1 MNRAHRLLIALLAA
15 SGPLLAAVAWAQT
28 APPSGAG
35 LLNRL
40 TQDAAAEGPRAI
52 STSPGPLRVDHVEVT
67 LLSAQSGVVPG
78 QQARMALRIRHD
90 PHWHTYWK
98 NPGDSGLPTSIEWRL
113 ESGPGLQASPIAWP
127 APQRIPVGP
136 LASYGFEGEVLLIQT
151 VDIPV
156 DLAKGNSIELI
167 ATANWLV
174 CKDVCIPGDAE
185 LSIELP
191 LLQSGSEAK
200 PSDDWPA
207 FESQLG
213 RLPLASDEGQ
223 GFALLPDEKKLLVW
237 GRGDPER
244 RQGGYLFVETEELV
258 WPAAAQALHK
268 TAGGW
273 RLEIPLAENSRRSIE
288 ALSKSGRLNAVWVQ
302 GGEALRWTLKQD
314 AAPASAGLVS
324 PGRTAEEESPAPT
337 GLAIGSVAVA
347 MALAWLGGLI
357 LNLMPCVFPVIGLK
371 VLSFSQSSSS
381 VSVARLHALLFTAG
395 VLVAMLALAGLLIGL
410 RAAGEA
416 VGWGFQLQNPWVVGG
431 LALLFTAIA
440 INLLGG
446 FEFGSRLTQLG
457 ALDHRSGKAGA
468 FLSGLLAVVVASPC
482 TAPFMGGALGFAAT
496 APAWQAMSVFAFL
509 GLGLATPYLILGSW
523 PAAVA
528 RLPKPGPWMEGFK
541 QFLAF
546 PMLATVAWLIWVFN
560 QQQGS
565 NPTLSLLMATVGLG
579 LALWAWGRLQ
589 RASILGQSNARSGV
603 AGGALMML
611 IVLGAGCVAWLYPKA
626 SATVPVRMVAGPN
639 SSAPQQQTASRSPAS
654 LKTQWQAWSPGL
666 PQKLQAQGKVVLV
679 DFTAAWCISCQANKA
694 RVLHSAAIDD
704 LLSQTNATALIADWT
719 RRDANITAELQRHGR
734 NGVPLYLVYP
744 RSGGA
749 PEVLGEW
756 LTESEVMAALKRA
769 GLQ

>member
-1 MNRAHRLLIALLAA
+1 MNPARRLHISLLAA
-15 SGPLLAAVAWAQT
+15 SGLLLASVAWAQT
-28 APPSGAG
+28 APPAGAG

-40 TQDAAAEGPRAI
+40 TQEVSAEGPRAI

-67 LLSAQSGVVPG
+67 LLSAQNGVVPG

-90 PHWHTYWK
+90 PHWHTYWQ

-113 ESGPGLQASPIAWP
+113 ASGPALQASPIAWP

-151 VDIPV
+151 VDIPADV
-156 DLAKGNSIELI
+156 GAGNLVELI

-191 LLQSGSEAK
+191 LLKSGNETRPSEQ
-200 PSDDWPA
+200 WPA
-207 FESQLG
+207 FEAQLR
-213 RLPLASDEGQ
+213 RLPMPSDEGQ
-223 GFALLPDEKKLLVW
+223 GFAFLPEEKKLLVW
-237 GRGDPER
+237 GRGDAER

-273 RLEIPLAENSRRSIE
+273 RLEIPLAESSRRSIE

-302 GGEALRWTLKQD
+302 ESESLRWTLKQGV
-314 AAPASAGLVS
+314 APASSGLVS
-324 PGRTAEEESPAPT
+324 PGRTAEEENPAPPN
-337 GLAIGSVAVA
+337 LAIGSVAVA

-381 VSVARLHALLFTAG
+381 AAVARVHALLFTAG
-395 VLVAMLALAGLLIGL
+395 VLVAMLALAGLLVGL

-416 VGWGFQLQNPWVVGG
+416 VGWGFQLQNPWVVAG
-431 LALLFTAIA
+431 LALLFSAIA

-482 TAPFMGGALGFAAT
+482 TAPFMGGALGYAAT
-496 APAWQAMSVFAFL
+496 APVWQAMSVFAFL

-589 RASILGQSNARSGV
+589 RAPLVGQSSAPSGLAR
-603 AGGALMML
+603 GALLVL
-611 IVLGAGCVAWLYPKA
+611 IVLGAGCVVWLYPKA
-626 SATVPVRMVAGPN
+626 SATALAQAIASPN
-639 SSAPQQQTASRSPAS
+639 PNPTESDTARSPTR

-704 LLSQTNATALIADWT
+704 LLSQANATALVADWT

-749 PEVLGEW
+749 PEVLSEW
-756 LTESEVMAALKRA
+756 LTESEVMGALQRA
-769 GLQ
+769 GLK